1 MEIQI
6 SVDKS
11 DITATIQAK
20 IDEIKE
26 KAAAALY
33 QGGELIA
40 TACKENCPVD
50 TGLLRGSIEVEQVS
64 DTEVQVAPHTD
75 YAYYVEVGHHTRS
88 KSSPQ
93 TVMGVDI
100 GMGFVPGRWY
110 MRNGTEESRDAV
122 AEYIRSQLTES

>member
-1 MEIQI
+1 MKIQI

-40 TACKENCPVD
+40 TACQENCPVD
-50 TGLLRGSIEVEQVS
+50 TGLLRSSIEVEQIS
-64 DTEVQVAPHTD
+64 DTEVVVAPHTD

-88 KSSPQ
+88 GS
-93 TVMGVDI
+93 
-100 GMGFVPGRWY
+100 FVPGRFY
-110 MRNGTEESRDAV
+110 MRNGTEESRDTV
-122 AEYIRSQLTES
+122 ADYIRSQLTE

>member
-33 QGGELIA
+33 EGGQLLA
-40 TACKENCPVD
+40 TGIQDYMTENDIVD
-50 TGLLRGSIEVEQVS
+50 TGLLRSTVEAEQVS

-75 YAYYVEVGHHTRS
+75 YAYWVEVGHHTRS
-88 KSSPQ
+88 GS
-93 TVMGVDI
+93 
-100 GMGFVPGRWY
+100 FVPGRFY
-110 MRNGTEESRDAV
+110 MRNGTEESRESV
-122 AEYIRSQLTES
+122 ADYIRSRLTE